1 MSPSVQSLVS
11 HLSDASSL
19 QLLRNRVEAAKLELS
34 ALAYT
39 VIALPLGGETV
50 TVPMSRAHLEALCE
64 DLFERLLEPVLF
76 QIFWQLFESFY
87 KLSA

>member
-1 MSPSVQSLVS
+1 MS
-11 HLSDASSL
+11 HLSDALSL

-39 VIALPLGGETV
+39 EIALPLGGETV
-50 TVPMSRAHLEALCE
+50 RVPVSRAQFEALCE

-76 QIFWQLFESFY
+76 QIF
-87 KLSA
+87 